1 MTAQPS
7 LGIAV
12 CEHVVQKHS
21 RKHPLAVASPTGS
34 VLFIPVLVTFLT
46 AGPAIDPAGAVMC
59 TPIGSTSTSATG
71 TVIWNCVT
79 GSTPGDVVIS
89 VTADPTGDHQMPE
102 AGLGSALCG
111 WEKLCWHVTCAAVC
125 AVPACLPAPGTPVSA
140 SLNVTIGTDC
150 VGAFGEFEAC
160 SSVCADVTGERSQ
173 FFNVVSAPGTQGW
186 PNIAC
191 SS

>member
-1 MTAQPS
+1 
-7 LGIAV
+7 
-12 CEHVVQKHS
+12 
-21 RKHPLAVASPTGS
+21 
-34 VLFIPVLVTFLT
+34 
-46 AGPAIDPAGAVMC
+46 MC

-125 AVPACLPAPGTPVSA
+125 AVPACLPACTRHTS
-140 SLNVTIGTDC
+140 
-150 VGAFGEFEAC
+150 VG
-160 SSVCADVTGERSQ
+160 
-173 FFNVVSAPGTQGW
+173 
-186 PNIAC
+186 IAQRHNWDGLC
-191 SS
+191 RRLWRV